1 MRVGVGGAK
10 EQERF
15 RLGLGRWAEP
25 QRAPL
30 VGGLCCGIILYQFY
44 TEKGRG
50 VKSVTITVVTAT
62 GIGLRTIAKTA
73 LLISRLLVPTLGPDS
88 CARTWFDFSG
98 ALGSLNSFDSFDSFG
113 AFGLFGL
120 FGLSALF
127 TWVASLT
134 AAQVVLPGS
143 GTVDVSSVLVKTS
156 CPQRVMSRVRISGI
170 GSIPETDFS
179 EVEQALNE
187 SPKKTNSP
195 R

>member
-1 MRVGVGGAK
+1 MVPWSVDLA
-10 EQERF
+10 
-15 RLGLGRWAEP
+15 
-25 QRAPL
+25 APVL
-30 VGGLCCGIILYQFY
+30 
-44 TEKGRG
+44 
-50 VKSVTITVVTAT
+50 SMTVVTAT

-73 LLISRLLVPTLGPDS
+73 LLISRLLVPSLGPDS

-98 ALGSLNSFDSFDSFG
+98 AIGSLDSFG
-113 AFGLFGL
+113 AFGL
-120 FGLSALF
+120 SALL

-143 GTVDVSSVLVKTS
+143 GRVDESSVLVKAS
-156 CPQRVMSRVRISGI
+156 CPQRVMSRVRISGM